1 MSCFIQLELQFY
13 NVAIPVE
20 WAAFDTSGMPV
31 LTREQAIDET
41 DTLLESHCFRMT
53 DYIGDWYA
61 FVNMLM
67 TLCDEGYLDNSRCME
82 ALGLQ
87 QRLTQLEDIQA
98 CPTYGEEE
106 CLDMECPIH
115 GGHDD

>member
-1 MSCFIQLELQFY
+1 MSFIQLELEFY
-13 NVAIPVE
+13 NVTIPVE
-20 WAAFDTSGMPV
+20 WAAFDTSGVPL
-31 LTREQAIDET
+31 LTRQQAIDET

-53 DYIGDWYA
+53 DNIEDWHA

-82 ALGLQ
+82 ALGPVNFAKHLA
-87 QRLTQLEDIQA
+87 DIQA
-98 CPTYGEEE
+98 CPTSGEEE